1 MVELWFSS
9 FFIFF
14 FLHLLDMNV
23 YLFIFNFLFYIG
35 VLLIYKDVLVSGVQQ
50 RDLVTHI
57 HTSILFIFT
66 QADMKNSQTSMFF
79 F

>member
-1 MVELWFSS
+1 
-9 FFIFF
+9 
-14 FLHLLDMNV
+14 MNV
-23 YLFIFNFLFYIG
+23 YLFIFNLLLYIE
-35 VLLIYKDVLVSGVQQ
+35 VWFIYKDVLVSGVQQ

-66 QADMKNSQTSMFF
+66 QADMKNAQMPIFF